1 MFSFLLPK
9 KTMLT
14 TTPNFNKPI
23 TNIEFRLGMYNKRAS
38 GIKIKQNDINSD
50 SNDINS
56 DSNKS
61 NNKLIQSS
69 GLIVILA
76 SITSFCYYFL
86 FRKDSNLKLIGF

>member
-9 KTMLT
+9 KNMLN
-14 TTPNFNKPI
+14 TTPNFKKPI

-50 SNDINS
+50 SND
-56 DSNKS
+56 SNDS

-86 FRKDSNLKLIGF
+86 FRKDSNLKLICF